1 MQILMAWLTLGVQLA
16 RALPDAGWRPV
27 LWRLPLFTLAWLV
40 MGLLALSHCIG
51 FLIDDWLFRGYRQ
64 VAVRAPV
71 FIVGVPRSGTTY
83 LQRRLAEDPAFTSLT
98 LWECLLAPSISER
111 YFWSFVGRLLSPLK
125 RLGRRWRW
133 AAMDRVHALGW
144 GEPEEDFLLLL
155 WRGACFLP
163 ALICPKADG
172 YWRLAF
178 FDQSVGEGE
187 RRALTA
193 YYHACLQ
200 RHLYFHGRHKR
211 LLSKNPSFTPWVD
224 SLRERFPGARFI
236 ACVRRPDEAV
246 PSQLSAL
253 RPALG
258 LLGHHDMDPELNERM
273 LTILHG
279 YYRRVRH
286 WRGDRDVLCLPL
298 PHLAGMQTAGWQ
310 RLYAFLEQPL
320 PPAGALTFRETR
332 RDARPGHRYSL
343 EEYGLSRERVRRLF
357 ADVWPEAGA
366 RV

>member
-1 MQILMAWLTLGVQLA
+1 MAWLTLGVQLA
-16 RALPDAGWRPV
+16 RTLPDAGWRHA

-40 MGLLALSHCIG
+40 LGLLAVSHGLG
-51 FLIDDWLFRGYRQ
+51 FVLDDWLFRGYRK
-64 VAVRAPV
+64 VLVRAPV

-111 YFWSFVGRLLSPLK
+111 YFWSFVGRLFSPLK
-125 RLGRRWRW
+125 RFVPRWRW
-133 AAMDRVHALGW
+133 AAMDRVHTLGW
-144 GEPEEDFLLLL
+144 QEPEEDFLLLL

-163 ALICPKADG
+163 ALVCPRAEG

-178 FDQSVGEGE
+178 FDQAVAKDE

-193 YYHACLQ
+193 YYYACLQ

-236 ACVRRPDEAV
+236 ACARRPEEAIA
-246 PSQLSAL
+246 SQLSAL
-253 RPALG
+253 RPVLA
-258 LLGHHDMDPELNERM
+258 LLGRRAADRELSERM

-279 YYRRVRH
+279 YYGRLRR
-286 WRGDRDVLCLPL
+286 WRRDSDVLSLPL
-298 PHLAGMQTAGWQ
+298 PQLARMQETDWQ
-310 RLYAFLEQPL
+310 RLYAFMEQPL
-320 PPAGALTFRETR
+320 PPAGALTLYPR
-332 RDARPGHRYSL
+332 RPDARPGHRYSL
-343 EEYGLSRERVRRLF
+343 EEYGLSRARVRHFF
-357 ADVWPEAGA
+357 ADVWPDAEAW
-366 RV
+366 V